1 VSCRADL
8 RAFLRTLDTETLAD
22 LVCEQA
28 DRDPDLRRRLVERAV
43 TAGFDIGSSDAD
55 TSVDGADTADSAQTD
70 TVQLDS
76 VLDTVQRLLDAG
88 TSADVAPLA
97 KRTVE
102 RIVAAVGRNDGLPA
116 GLADQLDRAVS
127 LYARACAAHPPP
139 PRELAE
145 WLTRLAFECPGWPE
159 PCLADFAD
167 ALGTEGCA
175 HVRTIVEAALADT
188 GVDGDRRTRVAR
200 ALRLELAE
208 ITGDVDTVVSLLS
221 EQLPRLDVSLRIVR
235 VLRAAGR
242 HAEAIAHAAKA
253 LGNATGTVGNQGD
266 GRGPV
271 VEALERVRTQ
281 QPPVDISDVERLL
294 RQDRCDE
301 AWKATARHE
310 PSDVIPLYREHVERL
325 IDSRNTRLYECAAGQ
340 LRRLRM
346 LYRRAGASQEFT
358 AYLTELLGRHR
369 RKTRLLDEIR
379 KARIALPRT
388 VDG

>member
-1 VSCRADL
+1 M
-8 RAFLRTLDTETLAD
+8 
-22 LVCEQA
+22 
-28 DRDPDLRRRLVERAV
+28 
-43 TAGFDIGSSDAD
+43 
-55 TSVDGADTADSAQTD
+55 
-70 TVQLDS
+70 
-76 VLDTVQRLLDAG
+76 
-88 TSADVAPLA
+88 
-97 KRTVE
+97 
-102 RIVAAVGRNDGLPA
+102 
-116 GLADQLDRAVS
+116 
-127 LYARACAAHPPP
+127 
-139 PRELAE
+139 
-145 WLTRLAFECPGWPE
+145 
-159 PCLADFAD
+159 
-167 ALGTEGCA
+167 
-175 HVRTIVEAALADT
+175 EAALADT

>member
-1 VSCRADL
+1 
-8 RAFLRTLDTETLAD
+8 
-22 LVCEQA
+22 
-28 DRDPDLRRRLVERAV
+28 
-43 TAGFDIGSSDAD
+43 
-55 TSVDGADTADSAQTD
+55 
-70 TVQLDS
+70 
-76 VLDTVQRLLDAG
+76 
-88 TSADVAPLA
+88 
-97 KRTVE
+97 
-102 RIVAAVGRNDGLPA
+102 
-116 GLADQLDRAVS
+116 
-127 LYARACAAHPPP
+127 
-139 PRELAE
+139 
-145 WLTRLAFECPGWPE
+145 
-159 PCLADFAD
+159 
-167 ALGTEGCA
+167 

-301 AWKATARHE
+301 AWKAT
-310 PSDVIPLYREHVERL
+310 
-325 IDSRNTRLYECAAGQ
+325 
-340 LRRLRM
+340 
-346 LYRRAGASQEFT
+346 
-358 AYLTELLGRHR
+358 
-369 RKTRLLDEIR
+369 
-379 KARIALPRT
+379 
-388 VDG
+388 